1 MKMDFKDFWYAVAE
15 SRDVKRDRVVSAKLL
30 GEWLAVFRNENGK
43 AVALL
48 DRCLHRCAQ
57 LSQGSVRA
65 GQLQCSYHGWVYDCS
80 GQVVSVPSEGPD
92 KTKTKKRA
100 AKAFSVCEVDD
111 YVYVRLC
118 DSAGAELTPFRIPH
132 YNEKGWGAIRLKNL
146 FKNNVTNCV
155 ENFVDIP
162 HTAFVHPKI
171 FRVTRNEKLAARVQ
185 RRNGSVTVSYHNERA
200 NLGMFAWFLNPNKQE
215 IKHTDS
221 FHMPNVT
228 SVDYDFGKSRRFV
241 ITSQSV
247 PLTDEETLV
256 YTDLTYNY
264 GIWNRLSRPII
275 RWQAQTIINQD
286 IAILGNQMETIKKYG
301 AHFSNTESDV
311 IHVLIESIRD
321 EIAGG
326 RDPRLLPEKNHD
338 IEFWV

>member
-1 MKMDFKDFWYAVAE
+1 MNFKDFWYAVAE
-15 SRDVKRDRVVSAKLL
+15 SREVRCDRVVSAKLL
-30 GEWLAVFRNENGK
+30 GEWLAIFRDENGR
-43 AVALL
+43 AVALV

-57 LSQGSVRA
+57 LSKGSARA
-65 GQLQCSYHGWVYDCS
+65 GRLQCAYHGWVYDGS
-80 GQVVSVPSEGPD
+80 GQVVGVPSEGPD
-92 KTKTKKRA
+92 KTKAAKRA
-100 AKAFSVCEVDD
+100 AKAFPVREVDD
-111 YVYVRLC
+111 YIYVRLC
-118 DSAGAELTPFRIPH
+118 DPAGAEPTPFRIPH
-132 YNEKGWGAIRLKNL
+132 YGERGWGAIRLKNL

-155 ENFVDIP
+155 ENFLDIP

-171 FRVTRNEKLAARVQ
+171 FRVTKNEKLAARVH
-185 RRNGSVTVSYHNERA
+185 RSKGSVTVSYHNERA
-200 NLGMFAWFLNPNKQE
+200 NLGMFSWFLNPSGQK

-228 SVDYDFGKSRRFV
+228 SVDYDFGPRRRFI

-264 GIWNRLSRPII
+264 GVWNRLSRPII
-275 RWQAQTIINQD
+275 RWQAQTIIDQD

-301 AHFSNTESDV
+301 AHFSNTEADV

-321 EIAGG
+321 EIARG
-326 RDPRLLPEKNHD
+326 RDPGLLPEKNHE
-338 IEFWV
+338 IEFRV